1 MGVYHITCTP
11 ELKEVCLYHDGGCS
25 FSCHG
30 CITDWHPKD
39 CHLDEETGQIKNR
52 TLDIEEVL
60 SYLKPLAF
68 KKVIF
73 LGKEPTVDSDFL
85 PLAKI
90 LKKHFFTCNI
100 LLTNAWEYVEDEALD
115 EVCVSIK
122 AVTPSVFKDFTG
134 KDDPKRVL
142 KNFKRYVN
150 PVRCRKLSNGVN
162 KTNLKIR
169 AESVFIPN
177 YIDEREIEKIACF
190 ISEVDKTILYRIDAY
205 IPFNNDKFRRP
216 TEDEMNKAKIIAEKY
231 LENVYILHKGV
242 KVRYPVKRIY

>member
-1 MGVYHITCTP
+1 MGIYHITYTP
-11 ELKEVCLYHDGGCS
+11 GLKEVCLYLNGGCQ

-30 CITDWHPKD
+30 CITDWHPED

-52 TLDIEEVL
+52 TLDIEEAL
-60 SYLKPLAF
+60 FYLQPLAF

-85 PLAKI
+85 PLAKT
-90 LKKHFFTCNI
+90 LKKHFSTYNI
-100 LLTNAWEYVEDEALD
+100 LLTNAWEYVEDEAVD

-122 AVTPSVFKDFTG
+122 AITPRFFKDFTG
-134 KDDPKRVL
+134 KADPERVL
-142 KNFKRYVN
+142 KNFKRY
-150 PVRCRKLSNGVN
+150 VN

-169 AESVFIPN
+169 AESVFIPD

-190 ISEVDKTILYRIDAY
+190 ISEVDKTIPYRIDAY

>member
-1 MGVYHITCTP
+1 MGVYHITYTP
-11 ELKEVCLYHDGGCS
+11 ELNEICLYLDGECS

-30 CITDWHPKD
+30 CISDWHPED
-39 CHLDEETGQIKNR
+39 CHIKEPRQIKNK
-52 TLDIEEVL
+52 TLNIEEVI
-60 SYLKPLAF
+60 SHLKPLSFEKA
-68 KKVIF
+68 IF
-73 LGKEPTVDSDFL
+73 LGKEPTEDKDFL
-85 PLAKI
+85 PLARI
-90 LKKHFFTCNI
+90 LKEEFLCYNI
-100 LLTNAWEYVEDEALD
+100 CLTNGYQLVEDIAIN

-122 AVTPSVFKDFTG
+122 AVTPWVFKEFTG
-134 KDDPKRVL
+134 KDDPERVL
-142 KNFKRYVN
+142 KNFKRY
-150 PVRCRKLSNGVN
+150 VN

-190 ISEVDKTILYRIDAY
+190 ISEVDKTIPYRIDAY
-205 IPFNNDKFRRP
+205 IPFNNDKFGRP